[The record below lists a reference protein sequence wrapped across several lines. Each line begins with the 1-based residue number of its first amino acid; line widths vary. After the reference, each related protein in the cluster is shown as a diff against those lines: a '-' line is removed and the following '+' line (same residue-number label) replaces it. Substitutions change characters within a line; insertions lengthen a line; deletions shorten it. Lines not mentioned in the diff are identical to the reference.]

1 MSLKV
6 MEQAEGS
13 TNCHRCGTVTQS
25 IKGKKLSLSNKNKD
39 INKMVGVEEPKMP
52 KIFEKMI

>member
-39 INKMVGVEEPKMP
+39 INKMVGVEETRCLKFLR
-52 KIFEKMI
+52 K